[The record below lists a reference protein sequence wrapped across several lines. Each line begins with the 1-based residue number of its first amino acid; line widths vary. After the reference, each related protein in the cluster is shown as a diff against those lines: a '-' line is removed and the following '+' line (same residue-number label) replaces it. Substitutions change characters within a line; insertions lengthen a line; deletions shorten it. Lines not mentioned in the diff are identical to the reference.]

1 MWPYMPSTK
10 VEQYCFVR
18 HIQKKKKTE
27 SERIIVVIKKN

>member
-18 HIQKKKKTE
+18 HIHKKITE